1 MFSLAVVLV
10 VGGLWAGLRTIPA
23 ISSRLGLPAGTLA
36 ADSHGSDNTAT
47 AGNVNV
53 VIFLIDTLQARRLN
67 AYGYGRKVTSP
78 NIDVLAEEGV
88 LFERAYAPAPW
99 TLPSVASLMT
109 SRFPCEHGVLSTRT
123 QFGSRVVTL
132 PMHLK
137 QLGFTTIGLWANA
150 IVGAGLGF
158 DRGYDFYR
166 ESFTNDGEE
175 VHAARKMHPGR
186 PFFLYIHN
194 IEPHNPEFFAPPHTP
209 GFRDVPDSVRQRIA
223 EHYKQYRIATWLDFE
238 QKRPPGTTNVAEI
251 QDQHVQGLVA
261 LLETYNELYDAC
273 VRLADDRVGSAIQAL
288 KDRGEW
294 NNTLFILLSDH
305 GEEMYEHGGWSH
317 DQSVYEELIHVPLI
331 IRFPNGRYAGRR
343 VKDLVSL
350 VDVMPTVFEVLG
362 KPDLATDARGSS
374 LMPLIN
380 GEAARD
386 DQSFYVP
393 SMRHNVMSHYRP
405 WKQQRGDV
413 NVVVRRGDWKGI
425 WNVEHDTFELYDLH
439 TDGAEQHNIVSQHQ
453 ELVTA
458 MRAYAE
464 AWHRNC
470 GSDSADGDLA
480 TEAAGPD
487 EQTRR
492 NLRALGYIE

>member
-10 VGGLWAGLRTIPA
+10 AGGLWAGLRAIPA
-23 ISSRLGLPAGTLA
+23 ISSRLGLPTWALA
-36 ADSHGSDNTAT
+36 ADSQGSDNTVI

-67 AYGYGRKVTSP
+67 AYGYDRKVTSP
-78 NIDVLAEEGV
+78 NIDALAEEGV

-109 SRFPCEHGVLSTRT
+109 SRFPCEHGVVSTRT
-123 QFGSRVVTL
+123 QFGSRTMTL
-132 PMHLK
+132 PMRLK

-150 IVGAGLGF
+150 IVGPGLGF

-166 ESFTNDGEE
+166 ESFTNDGEQ
-175 VHAARKMHPGR
+175 VHAARQMYPGR

-209 GFRDVPDSVRQRIA
+209 GFRDVPDPVRKRIA

-238 QKRPPGTTNVAEI
+238 QQRPPGTTDVAEI

-261 LLETYNELYDAC
+261 LLEIYNELYDAC

-294 NNTLFILLSDH
+294 DHTLFILLSDH
-305 GEEMYEHGGWSH
+305 GEEMHEHGGWSH
-317 DQSVYEELIHVPLI
+317 DQSVYEELTHVPLI
-331 IRFPNGRYAGRR
+331 IRFPNGQYAGRR

-350 VDVMPTVFEVLG
+350 VDIVPTVLDVLG
-362 KPDLATDARGSS
+362 KPELASEARGSS
-374 LMPLIN
+374 LMPLIK

-386 DQSFYVP
+386 EQSFYVP
-393 SMRHNVMSHYRP
+393 SMRHNVMSYYRP
-405 WKQQRGDV
+405 WKQQRGDI
-413 NVVVRRGDWKGI
+413 NIVVRRGEWKGI

-439 TDGAEQHNIVSQHQ
+439 TDAAEQHDLTSQRPD
-453 ELVTA
+453 LVTA
-458 MRAYAE
+458 MRGYVE
-464 AWHRNC
+464 TWYDNC

-492 NLRALGYIE
+492 NLRALGYVD